1 MNIENTSEI
10 FTIFFTHVLLPLL
23 SFFIIRCVISSRK
36 KLPLPPGPF
45 PWPIIG
51 HLFHLGNKPHVSLAK
66 MAHVHG
72 PDLMSIRLGG
82 RLVIVASSPVATA
95 EVLKT
100 HDRLLSGRFVPHP
113 MRVEGSYIRNLATE
127 TIEEC
132 DENWK
137 KVRSMYQ
144 IVLFSHR
151 AVGSQVNIREKKV
164 MELVNFV
171 ASKEGQLVNIK
182 DIAFITIL
190 NILSNSTISIDL
202 VDFEGKGIGE
212 GMRQWIRNYTKL
224 EGVPQLADL
233 YPILDGCTWDF
244 QGTYKKL
251 KDTFE
256 RVSDV
261 WRDIIN
267 KKRKEIS
274 GKYYEG
280 EDFADALIRN
290 GFEDKQI
297 NALLMELYSAG
308 TETTITTVE
317 WTLVELLK
325 NPKAMKRLRNE
336 ITKVVTIDEGEIMI
350 VKESDLPNLPYLDA
364 CMKETLRLHPPAPL
378 LFPHRAVQTCEVM
391 GYRIPRDT
399 QIIVNVW
406 KMARDPEYWN
416 DPSSFKPDRFLDS
429 SIDYKGQDFEFI
441 PFGSGRRI
449 CAGQSVALRMLP
461 MIIGSL
467 VHKFELVL
475 PNNMDPIE
483 MNTDDII
490 DVTVAKK
497 DPLFVIPK
505 MRKS

>member
-1 MNIENTSEI
+1 
-10 FTIFFTHVLLPLL
+10 
-23 SFFIIRCVISSRK
+23 
-36 KLPLPPGPF
+36 
-45 PWPIIG
+45 
-51 HLFHLGNKPHVSLAK
+51 
-66 MAHVHG
+66 
-72 PDLMSIRLGG
+72 
-82 RLVIVASSPVATA
+82 
-95 EVLKT
+95 
-100 HDRLLSGRFVPHP
+100 
-113 MRVEGSYIRNLATE
+113 
-127 TIEEC
+127 
-132 DENWK
+132 
-137 KVRSMYQ
+137 MYQ
-144 IVLFSHR
+144 VVLFSHK
-151 AVGSQVNIREKKV
+151 AVGSQVTIREKKV

>member
-1 MNIENTSEI
+1 MGTKGQ
-10 FTIFFTHVLLPLL
+10 
-23 SFFIIRCVISSRK
+23 R
-36 KLPLPPGPF
+36 
-45 PWPIIG
+45 
-51 HLFHLGNKPHVSLAK
+51 GNKPHVSLAK
-66 MAHVHG
+66 LAQVHG

-82 RLVIVASSPVATA
+82 RLVIVASSCVAA
-95 EVLKT
+95 SEVLKT

-127 TIEEC
+127 TLEEC
-132 DENWK
+132 DETWK

-144 IVLFSHR
+144 IVLFSHK
-151 AVGSQVNIREKKV
+151 AVESQVKIREKKV

-171 ASKEGQLVNIK
+171 ASKQGELVNIK
-182 DIAFITIL
+182 DIAFVTIL

-224 EGVPQLADL
+224 EGIPQLADL

-251 KDTFE
+251 KGTFD
-256 RVSDV
+256 RISDV
-261 WRDIIN
+261 WKHIIN
-267 KKRKEIS
+267 NKRKEIS
-274 GKYYEG
+274 GKDYDDG
-280 EDFADALIRN
+280 QDFADALIRN

-325 NPKAMKRLRNE
+325 NPQAMKKLRDE
-336 ITKVVTIDEGEIMI
+336 IARVLTTDDDRKITIVRELN
-350 VKESDLPNLPYLDA
+350 LPNLPYLDA

-406 KMARDPEYWN
+406 KMARDSEYWD
-416 DPSSFKPDRFLDS
+416 DPSSFKPERFLVDPNL
-429 SIDYKGQDFEFI
+429 DYKGQDFEFI

-461 MIIGSL
+461 MIIGTL
-467 VHKFELVL
+467 VHKFEFVL
-475 PNNMDPIE
+475 PNNMNPVD
-483 MNTDDII
+483 MDMDDII

-505 MRKS
+505 MR